1 MLLLAPPRVI
11 PIIWAV
17 LVYFKHVCICSLIG
31 TPPRWGWSTL
41 PPWWVSWLIWGLCYP
56 VLDGLSQE
64 TLAENPWWCYQ
75 ILHRQ
80 VDTAWPM
87 VGIPVITPR
96 GLQGSAQHHLHAA
109 EGLKPEFPRAG
120 TTVHPSLLDFGKG
133 VFGQVG
139 SCDLGM
145 GLCIF
150 HLCWSF
156 DPAGDE
162 QGGLPHSRALPPL
175 RAENVIRVAAVE
187 TTKCSHKIRS
197 LSGSDKLK
205 QQYHRRAERCNV
217 LN

>member
-1 MLLLAPPRVI
+1 MVLLPGGDEAHCHLGGSPDSYEDCVSRSWMGSARRHLLRI
-11 PIIWAV
+11 HGGATRS
-17 LVYFKHVCICSLIG
+17 CIG
-31 TPPRWGWSTL
+31 RWTHS
-41 PPWWVSWLIWGLCYP
+41 
-56 VLDGLSQE
+56 
-64 TLAENPWWCYQ
+64 
-75 ILHRQ
+75 
-80 VDTAWPM
+80 AWPM
-87 VGIPVITPR
+87 VGIPIITPR

-133 VFGQVG
+133 VVGQVG
-139 SCDLGM
+139 SCGLGM

-156 DPAGDE
+156 DAAGDE

-175 RAENVIRVAAVE
+175 RAENVVRVAAVE

-205 QQYHRRAERCNV
+205 QQYHRRAEMC
-217 LN
+217 